1 MLIGQTSSRRPSIHT
16 SIDPSV
22 SDMATSQQP
31 MGTRPTES
39 QSQVPSRKDSLAAP
53 SGQPYLQNAAQ
64 GSFKNASQQNLHD
77 MQGRETP
84 PSAQLNSKVRE
95 ELENLDVGALI
106 MRHEELRTFLSKCG

>member
-1 MLIGQTSSRRPSIHT
+1 
-16 SIDPSV
+16 
-22 SDMATSQQP
+22 MATSQQP

-39 QSQVPSRKDSLAAP
+39 QSQIPSRKDSLATP

-64 GSFKNASQQNLHD
+64 GSFKNASQQNLND

-95 ELENLDVGALI
+95 DLENLDVGALI
-106 MRHEELRTFLSKCG
+106 MRHEELRTFIFEIWLDVTN